1 MTRLYSPAL
10 ALAIVAV
17 VAGCGAGTTRRFP
30 LRQVMWTDD
39 DRRPFAPQPRT
50 TFNPYIWDAVDHTV
64 FRQAS
69 ELFTYELDR
78 EALNVNAVDEVADS
92 SWFTNRIGRHPMTAD
107 ELALGPCASLA
118 QPPFP
123 WRVVRGKSD
132 GSSPGAVIEAA
143 DGRRYVFKVDF
154 RQPERATAADV
165 IATRILH
172 AVGYFVPC
180 NQVVF
185 FEPGDVVIDS
195 SATMRGAPYGPE
207 QLAALVAASGRA
219 PDGRRRAS
227 LSLFV
232 EGVPLGGWRF
242 EGRRGDDPNDVVD
255 HQHRRETRGM
265 YVASSWLNHVDS
277 RAENNMSV
285 WMESGGGQ
293 GHVRHYVLDAGD
305 TFGISWHEDALVR
318 RLGHSHYL
326 DLQHALED
334 FVTLGIAER
343 PWTNPA
349 RREGFEVFAYYPNVE
364 DYVPDQWRN
373 GYPNPAFERRTE
385 RDMAWM
391 ARIISRFDRQDL
403 AAIVELGRWSDPRHG
418 AILVGTLWGRRARL
432 LERWLTRVSPLSD
445 VEVRGAELCATDL
458 AVRSGIR
465 DARAR
470 NYRARAYAP
479 GGRLPLAEGWS
490 VAGSEI
496 CVPLPRQSPGS
507 ASVYLVVDVQ
517 ASTVGHEPPAPLRA
531 HLYEHPPGSV
541 PAFTLVGVERPS
553 TDAPPRL

>member
-172 AVGYFVPC
+172 AIGYFVPC

-185 FEPGDVVIDS
+185 FEPGDVVID
-195 SATMRGAPYGPE
+195 
-207 QLAALVAASGRA
+207 
-219 PDGRRRAS
+219 
-227 LSLFV
+227 
-232 EGVPLGGWRF
+232 
-242 EGRRGDDPNDVVD
+242 
-255 HQHRRETRGM
+255 
-265 YVASSWLNHVDS
+265 
-277 RAENNMSV
+277 
-285 WMESGGGQ
+285 
-293 GHVRHYVLDAGD
+293 
-305 TFGISWHEDALVR
+305 
-318 RLGHSHYL
+318 
-326 DLQHALED
+326 
-334 FVTLGIAER
+334 
-343 PWTNPA
+343 
-349 RREGFEVFAYYPNVE
+349 
-364 DYVPDQWRN
+364 
-373 GYPNPAFERRTE
+373 
-385 RDMAWM
+385 
-391 ARIISRFDRQDL
+391 
-403 AAIVELGRWSDPRHG
+403 
-418 AILVGTLWGRRARL
+418 
-432 LERWLTRVSPLSD
+432 
-445 VEVRGAELCATDL
+445 
-458 AVRSGIR
+458 
-465 DARAR
+465 
-470 NYRARAYAP
+470 
-479 GGRLPLAEGWS
+479 
-490 VAGSEI
+490 
-496 CVPLPRQSPGS
+496 
-507 ASVYLVVDVQ
+507 
-517 ASTVGHEPPAPLRA
+517 
-531 HLYEHPPGSV
+531 
-541 PAFTLVGVERPS
+541 
-553 TDAPPRL
+553 